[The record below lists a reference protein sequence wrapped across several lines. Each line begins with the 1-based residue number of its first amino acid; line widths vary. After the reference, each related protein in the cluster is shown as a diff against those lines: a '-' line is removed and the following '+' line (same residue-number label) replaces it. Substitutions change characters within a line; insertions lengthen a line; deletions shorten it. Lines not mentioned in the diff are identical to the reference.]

1 MAKTMLNSQRNFVEY
16 LEQVNALVKKAE
28 LDKSKDTLIK
38 LVKEQELLVPVV
50 GGFSAGKSTAINA
63 FLGEDILSVAITPET
78 ALATELRYTDGQ
90 AYAQGI
96 KENGQIEELSL
107 DEFAKLKERAEDFAY
122 AKVFLNNEKLKSIEP
137 LILVDMPGFD
147 APVEAHNKAIMEYL
161 ARGAYFVILESAS
174 SGTLAMSIK
183 RHIENLQTLGR
194 SFSFALTK
202 CDLKPK
208 SELDEIKTSIADE
221 LKDSFD
227 YDKSV
232 FLLDL
237 KGGLDKVIKDTN
249 SEQIFENL
257 YKDELKFDFKD
268 TKSSLQTKIS
278 ALKANKNEALE
289 AVKELERAVEKINST
304 QENLNTDTN
313 ECAQNAAIATI
324 NVVAESLRL
333 KASEIA
339 NAALNGEEAMNSVVS
354 EIVQNV
360 LLKEFSARAKTQRE
374 RLINTFKG
382 QISDLNLDSLNI
394 DATWVNDISK
404 SINNALMGISTK
416 PKDNLITEYGDKA
429 VKILIVS
436 LGKLLSKL
444 PVPLQLKPI
453 IKGLTMLLPTII
465 GFFKGKTIDEKAL
478 GVEVVSKIKE
488 SLQDEVLNA
497 FKDNFEVIQEFIAH
511 SFKAKFEEKQAEINA
526 AQEQKAQILGELDN
540 KIQALNGV
548 SGELDSLANKYLY
561 AQNGGVK

>member
-1 MAKTMLNSQRNFVEY
+1 MLNSQRNFVEY

-28 LDKSKDTLIK
+28 IDKSKDTLIK

-90 AYAQGI
+90 AYAQGV

-107 DEFAKLKERAEDFAY
+107 NEFVKLKERAEDFAY

-289 AVKELERAVEKINST
+289 AVKELEKAVEKINST

-360 LLKEFSARAKTQRE
+360 LLKEFNARAKTQRE

-416 PKDNLITEYGDKA
+416 PKDNLITEYGDKV

-453 IKGLTMLLPTII
+453 IVGLTTFLPTII

-497 FKDNFEVIQEFIAH
+497 FKDNFNHTQKAIALL
-511 SFKAKFEEKQAEINA
+511 FEAKFKEKQAEINT
-526 AQEQKAQILGELDN
+526 AQEQKAQILGELDD

-561 AQNGGVK
+561 A

>member
-1 MAKTMLNSQRNFVEY
+1 MLNSQRNFVEY
-16 LEQVNALVKKAE
+16 LEQVNALVKEAG

-90 AYAQGI
+90 AYAQGV

-107 DEFAKLKERAEDFAY
+107 DEFVKLKERAEDFAY

-278 ALKANKNEALE
+278 ALKANKT
-289 AVKELERAVEKINST
+289 R
-304 QENLNTDTN
+304 
-313 ECAQNAAIATI
+313 
-324 NVVAESLRL
+324 
-333 KASEIA
+333 
-339 NAALNGEEAMNSVVS
+339 
-354 EIVQNV
+354 
-360 LLKEFSARAKTQRE
+360 
-374 RLINTFKG
+374 
-382 QISDLNLDSLNI
+382 
-394 DATWVNDISK
+394 
-404 SINNALMGISTK
+404 
-416 PKDNLITEYGDKA
+416 
-429 VKILIVS
+429 
-436 LGKLLSKL
+436 
-444 PVPLQLKPI
+444 
-453 IKGLTMLLPTII
+453 
-465 GFFKGKTIDEKAL
+465 
-478 GVEVVSKIKE
+478 
-488 SLQDEVLNA
+488 
-497 FKDNFEVIQEFIAH
+497 H
-511 SFKAKFEEKQAEINA
+511 
-526 AQEQKAQILGELDN
+526 
-540 KIQALNGV
+540 
-548 SGELDSLANKYLY
+548 
-561 AQNGGVK
+561 

>member
-1 MAKTMLNSQRNFVEY
+1 MLNSQKNFVEY
-16 LEQVNALVKKAE
+16 LEQVNVLVKKAE

-90 AYAQGI
+90 AYAQSV

-289 AVKELERAVEKINST
+289 AVKELKKAVEKINST

-333 KASEIA
+333 KTSEIA

-404 SINNALMGISTK
+404 SINNALMDISTK

-429 VKILIVS
+429 VKILIVP

-453 IKGLTMLLPTII
+453 IVGLTTFLPTII

-497 FKDNFEVIQEFIAH
+497 FKNNFEAIQKFIAH

-526 AQEQKAQILGELDN
+526 AQEQKAQILGELDD

-561 AQNGGVK
+561 A

>member
-1 MAKTMLNSQRNFVEY
+1 MLNSQRNFVEY

-90 AYAQGI
+90 AYAQGV

-289 AVKELERAVEKINST
+289 AVKELKKAVEKINST

-360 LLKEFSARAKTQRE
+360 LLKEFNARAKTQRE

-404 SINNALMGISTK
+404 SINNALIDISTK
-416 PKDNLITEYGDKA
+416 PKDNLITEYGDKV

-453 IKGLTMLLPTII
+453 IVGLTTFLPTII

-497 FKDNFEVIQEFIAH
+497 FKNNFEAIQKFIAH

-526 AQEQKAQILGELDN
+526 AQEQKAQILGELDD

-561 AQNGGVK
+561 A

>member
-1 MAKTMLNSQRNFVEY
+1 MLNSQRNFVEY
-16 LEQVNALVKKAE
+16 LEQVNVLVKKAE

-90 AYAQGI
+90 AYAQGV

-107 DEFAKLKERAEDFAY
+107 DEFVKLKERAEDFAY

-289 AVKELERAVEKINST
+289 AVKELKKAVEKINST

-360 LLKEFSARAKTQRE
+360 LLKEFNARAKTQRE

-416 PKDNLITEYGDKA
+416 PKDNLITEYGDKV

-453 IKGLTMLLPTII
+453 IVGLTTFLPTII
-465 GFFKGKTIDEKAL
+465 SFFKGKTIDEKAL

-497 FKDNFEVIQEFIAH
+497 FKDNFNHTQKAIALL
-511 SFKAKFEEKQAEINA
+511 FEAKFKEKQAEINT
-526 AQEQKAQILGELDN
+526 AQEQKAQILGELDD

-561 AQNGGVK
+561 A

>member
-1 MAKTMLNSQRNFVEY
+1 MAKTMLNSQKNFVEY
-16 LEQVNALVKKAE
+16 LEQVNVLVKKAE

-63 FLGEDILSVAITPET
+63 FLGENILSVAITPET

-107 DEFAKLKERAEDFAY
+107 NEFVKLKERAEDFAY

-289 AVKELERAVEKINST
+289 AVKELEKAVEKINST

-360 LLKEFSARAKTQRE
+360 LLKEFNARAKTQRE

-416 PKDNLITEYGDKA
+416 PKDNLITEYGDKV

-453 IKGLTMLLPTII
+453 IVGLTTFLPTII

-497 FKDNFEVIQEFIAH
+497 FKNNFEAIQKFIAH

-526 AQEQKAQILGELDN
+526 AQEQKAQILGELDD

-561 AQNGGVK
+561 A